1 MLPHNVGTGLC
12 QGMIPLIAYNYSSGS
27 YRRMT
32 KRIRTAR
39 TYGLMFTFLCIIV
52 FEVFAAGVFAGH
64 GIYVFWDYKT
74 HSDLYAAQSAPWY
87 TSILVYGIFTIVI
100 LIAAIIIKL
109 IIRRILKQ

>member
-1 MLPHNVGTGLC
+1 MLKKLNYILN
-12 QGMIPLIAYNYSSGS
+12 ILICS
-27 YRRMT
+27 
-32 KRIRTAR
+32 
-39 TYGLMFTFLCIIV
+39 FV
-52 FEVFAAGVFAGH
+52 GVFAGH